1 MNSASLTTGSEFKRS
16 SEASIWPGLLLCVGV
31 TAVAA
36 ALQHVEEAL
45 FGAAWLE
52 SLVIAILLGT
62 AIRSCW
68 APGER
73 WSVGI
78 RFSSKTLLEIAVVTL
93 GVNVSTHMISEAGAG
108 LLIGIVAVV
117 FLSLCISYG
126 FGRALGLPR
135 KMAVLIA
142 CGNSICGNSAIAAVA
157 PVIEADSDDV
167 AGAIAFTAVLGIA
180 VVVGLPLLAVA
191 LKMSPTGYGVLS
203 GLTVYAVSQVLAAT
217 APISSVS
224 AQVGTLVKLIRVLTL
239 GPVVLVLSLIYWR
252 ARKQQT
258 PQAFAGAPG
267 LGVLVP
273 WFIVGFIAM
282 ICARSA
288 GLIPQAAIAPAGVIS
303 NWLTVVSMAGLGLGV
318 DVRQLARAGVRVAVV
333 VTLSLV
339 ALGGISWVLI
349 QMLALDPA

>member
-1 MNSASLTTGSEFKRS
+1 MTSALLTTGSESRRYGR
-16 SEASIWPGLLLCVGV
+16 ASIWPGVLLCMGV

-36 ALQHVEEAL
+36 ALQQAEEAV

-73 WSVGI
+73 WSAGI

-93 GVNVSTHMISEAGAG
+93 GVNVSAHMISEAGAG

-117 FLSLCISYG
+117 FLSLWISYG

-157 PVIEADSDDV
+157 PVIDADSDDV

-180 VVVGLPLLAVA
+180 VVVGLPLLAAA
-191 LKMSPTGYGVLS
+191 LHMSPRGYGVLS

-224 AQVGTLVKLIRVLTL
+224 AQVGTLVKLIRVLLL
-239 GPVVLVLSLIYWR
+239 GPVVLVLSLIYGR
-252 ARKQQT
+252 ARKQQ
-258 PQAFAGAPG
+258 ASESCVRAPG
-267 LGVLVP
+267 LGDLVP

-282 ICARSA
+282 LCARSA
-288 GLIPQAAIAPAGVIS
+288 GLVPQAAIAPAGAVS
-303 NWLTVVSMAGLGLGV
+303 NWLTAVSMAGLGLGV
-318 DVRQLARAGVRVAVV
+318 DVRQLARAGVRVAIA
-333 VTLSLV
+333 VTLSLL
-339 ALGGISWVLI
+339 ALGVISWLLI
-349 QMLALDPA
+349 QMMALDPS